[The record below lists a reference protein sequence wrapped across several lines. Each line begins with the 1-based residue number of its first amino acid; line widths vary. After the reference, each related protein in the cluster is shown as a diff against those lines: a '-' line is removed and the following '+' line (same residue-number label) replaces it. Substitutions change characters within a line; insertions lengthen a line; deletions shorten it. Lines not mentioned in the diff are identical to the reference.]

1 MLPCASSTTPCGTP
15 RLRPWPITDHVP
27 GLLGSDVG
35 GAGAR
40 AAGEASMAVLTV
52 AAAASAGTV
61 GGAAWSLA
69 GAVAGTAAGAVD
81 EAALSTGAAA
91 VRAATELADAL
102 VALAGSAAADCVER
116 AETGVEVGTM
126 EAAGP

>member
-1 MLPCASSTTPCGTP
+1 
-15 RLRPWPITDHVP
+15 
-27 GLLGSDVG
+27 
-35 GAGAR
+35 
-40 AAGEASMAVLTV
+40 MAVLTV

-81 EAALSTGAAA
+81 EGALSTGAAA

-126 EAAGP
+126 EAAGPGDGLQAISRRTAQAARQTGRGIGSPP